1 MLEWRHPLLVWLK
14 ILDLTADEQ
23 EKKKKKSYA
32 QKREEVYLTS
42 VSKCC
47 WF

>member
-23 EKKKKKSYA
+23 EKKKKK
-32 QKREEVYLTS
+32 KLCPEERRGLS
-42 VSKCC
+42 N
-47 WF
+47 

>member
-14 ILDLTADEQ
+14 VLDLTADEQ
-23 EKKKKKSYA
+23 EKNKSYA